1 MINLKNILMNNKQN
15 ITDQNSDI
23 SDEDLA
29 YMHSLSAAVLEH
41 KPKYIRRVL
50 MFWLAAVFLTL
61 IWASFAE
68 IDEIARGIGKIV
80 PSGENQIVQ
89 NLEGGIIEE
98 VLVEKGDVV
107 ITGQVLLKLSNQK
120 TASLLE
126 RQVIKTMELQ
136 AKLLRLKA
144 QANDTI
150 FIIPKD
156 ISAAL
161 LPSIVREK
169 SLYLTN
175 QAQLTTQQQVF
186 QQKLNQRQFE
196 LNEVKVHIKHFKSA
210 LMLIQEEVKMT
221 EPVVLMGVKPR
232 VEFIKLQREEN
243 AINERYQSAKIS
255 IPRLEAAISEAQNS
269 LDALK
274 HQSQSKIKQEINE
287 VTIELEQIMASNKAL
302 TDETQRSFIRSPSNG
317 IIQSIFVHTIGG
329 VVKPGANLIELVP
342 SDDVLWVEAK
352 LKPAD
357 IAFIYPGQKAIVKF
371 TAYDFSI
378 YGGLSGEVVKISADT
393 QTDRQENTF
402 YTVHIKTQQSF
413 LGNSQAPLK
422 IIPGMTTSIDIITGK
437 KTVLDYIL
445 KPILRSTYYTF
456 SER

>member
-1 MINLKNILMNNKQN
+1 MNNIKNTRTNNKKNIIN
-15 ITDQNSDI
+15 QNSHI
-23 SDEDLA
+23 SEADLA

-41 KPKYIRRVL
+41 NPKRISRVL
-50 MFWLAAVFLTL
+50 KFWLATVLLSL
-61 IWASFAE
+61 IWATYAE
-68 IDEIARGIGKIV
+68 IDEIARGIGKII
-80 PSGENQIVQ
+80 PSGENQILQ
-89 NLEGGIIEE
+89 NLEGGIIDE

-107 ITGQVLLKLSNQK
+107 TAGQILIKLSNQK
-120 TASLLE
+120 TASLFE
-126 RQVIKTMELQ
+126 RQTIKKMELQ
-136 AKLLRLKA
+136 AKLIRLNA
-144 QANDTI
+144 QASDTA

-156 ISAAL
+156 IPSTL
-161 LPSIVREK
+161 LPLIVREE

-175 QAQLTTQQQVF
+175 QAQLKTQQQVF
-186 QQKLNQRQFE
+186 QQKLNQRIFE
-196 LNEVKVHIKHFKSA
+196 LNEAEVHIKYFKSA
-210 LMLIQEEVKMT
+210 LMLIRKEVRIT
-221 EPVVLMGVKPR
+221 EPVVLMGVKPE

-243 AINERYQSAKIS
+243 EINERYQSAKIS
-255 IPRLEAAISEAQNS
+255 IPRLEAAISEAQNN

-274 HQSQSKIKQEINE
+274 HQSQSKLKQDINE
-287 VTIELEQIMASNKAL
+287 VTAELEQIVASNKAL
-302 TDETQRSFIRSPSNG
+302 TDETQRLFIRSPSNG
-317 IIQSIFVHTIGG
+317 TIQSIFLHTIGG

-445 KPILRSTYYTF
+445 KPILRATYYTF

>member
-1 MINLKNILMNNKQN
+1 MFNLKNKLTNNSKN
-15 ITDQNSDI
+15 TADQYHSI
-23 SDEDLA
+23 SEADLA

-41 KPKYIRRVL
+41 QPKRIRRVL
-50 MFWLAAVFLTL
+50 LFWLATVFLML
-61 IWASFAE
+61 IWATFAE
-68 IDEIARGIGKIV
+68 IDEIARGTGKIV
-80 PSGENQIVQ
+80 PSGENQILQ
-89 NLEGGIIEE
+89 NFEGGIIDE
-98 VLVEKGDVV
+98 VFVEKGDVV
-107 ITGQVLLKLSNQK
+107 IAGQVLLKLSNQK
-120 TASLLE
+120 TASLFE
-126 RQVIKTMELQ
+126 GQTIKNMELQ
-136 AKLLRLKA
+136 AKLLRLNA
-144 QANDTI
+144 QANGSE

-156 ISAAL
+156 ISPELAPL
-161 LPSIVREK
+161 ITREK

-175 QAQLTTQQQVF
+175 IAQLKTQQQVF
-186 QQKLNQRQFE
+186 QQKLNQRKHE
-196 LNEVKVHIKHFKSA
+196 LNEAKVHIKHFKAA
-210 LMLIQEEVKMT
+210 LLLIQEEVRIT
-221 EPVVLMGVKPR
+221 EPVVIKGVKSK

-243 AINERYQSAKIS
+243 AIEERYQSAKIS
-255 IPRLEAAISEAQNS
+255 IPRLEAAISEAQNN
-269 LDALK
+269 LVALK
-274 HQSQSKIKQEINE
+274 LQSQSKLQQEINE
-287 VTIELEQIMASNKAL
+287 VTAELERVIASSKAL

-342 SDDVLWVEAK
+342 SDDVLWVEVK

-413 LGNSQAPLK
+413 LGNSQDPLK
-422 IIPGMTTSIDIITGK
+422 IIPGMTTSVDIITGK

-445 KPILRSTYYTF
+445 KPILRATYYTF